1 MVLLDLLGAPNPQ
14 ISSHIN
20 SGHRWYKQMA
30 NAEERLRSANLMK
43 TRGQKFLTGQVNRFG
58 GIEDDHL

>member
-1 MVLLDLLGAPNPQ
+1 MLLDLLGAPNPQ

-20 SGHRWYKQMA
+20 SGHRWYTQMA
-30 NAEERLRSANLMK
+30 SAEKRLRSANLMK
-43 TRGQKFLTGQVNRFG
+43 TGKKFFTGQVNRFG